1 MKKIIATIAV
11 VLCICVLFAGC
22 GNNSEPEPSPNLTE
36 LYRKYCKYSYA
47 KIASDGSYLNVDT
60 NKYDIEDYFDMEA
73 WDAILSINSDLG
85 LPESLAYDMD
95 NTTWSMGKQ
104 EETFESKGI
113 KVSWTYHPD
122 YGLEVTYKLID
133 N

>member
-22 GNNSEPEPSPNLTE
+22 GNNQEPSPNLWS
-36 LYRKYCKYSYA
+36 LYLKYSD
-47 KIASDGSYLNVDT
+47 KTVIDIASDRSYLFIDT
-60 NKYDIEDYFDMEA
+60 NIGDKKGYID
-73 WDAILSINSDLG
+73 WDAWEVIRSINSDLG
-85 LPESLAYDMD
+85 LPDSLYHDMKY
-95 NTTWSMGKQ
+95 TTFAMGKQ
-104 EETFESKGI
+104 EETFASKGI

-122 YGLEVTYKLID
+122 QGLEVTYKLID